1 MDGAEIMLQDLRGT
15 YIRREQPGFLRRAL
29 AALQVPA
36 VCLLALVASVVLL
49 WASLRYGQAFDP
61 EPLGYYSLATPVAE

>member
-15 YIRREQPGFLRRAL
+15 YIRREQPSFLYRAL
-29 AALQVPA
+29 AALRVPA
-36 VCLLALVASVVLL
+36 VCLFALIALVVLL

-61 EPLGYYSLATPVAE
+61 EPLGYYSLTTLVVE